1 MAMPAPVADLAGD
14 VNFKGLTSEQVAVN
28 DNQFTN
34 QYNQGAAQMNQNYNS
49 GVGGGQSSYN
59 QIGSR

>member
-1 MAMPAPVADLAGD
+1 M
-14 VNFKGLTSEQVAVN
+14 N

-34 QYNQGAAQMNQNYNS
+34 NYNQGAAQMNQNYTP